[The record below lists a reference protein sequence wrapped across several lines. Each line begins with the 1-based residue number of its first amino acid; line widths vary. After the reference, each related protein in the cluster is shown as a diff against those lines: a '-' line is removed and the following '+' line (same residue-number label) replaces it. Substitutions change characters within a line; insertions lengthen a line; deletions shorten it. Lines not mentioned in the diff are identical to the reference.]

1 MTTKKLVAIA
11 TLASLQEGKPKLV
24 KHGKTRLACVRARG
38 TVHVLEDACPH
49 EGHPLSMGLV
59 RDGVLTCPWHNWK
72 FDLATGHCQFGG
84 ESARRIPSEVH
95 AGEVFVSESVDK
107 VAERQRLERDLS
119 RALFDGRVD
128 GIVREGLRL
137 SALDEAAPFEVLL
150 GSALSVAPHGFGEVA
165 SSLDA
170 SRRLVA
176 GGVLSM
182 AEALAVCGEGWA
194 KALSGR
200 GPVPEPS
207 LGVAPDRDAF
217 LDALLD
223 ERRDEAVAR
232 ALADERAFSEV
243 AESLFFP
250 FVSLKLF
257 DGGLSLVRVVH
268 AERLARAFPR
278 QERALRGAVAHMLA
292 WAVARSDL
300 PAWRATRSGVADAL
314 RKTPVSRRRG
324 HQSSYEESLLYS
336 EKRAVSATLD
346 AIARGDDPVDA
357 IAKIGAAARQRL
369 ARFDVSWSTR
379 VGSTVSVV
387 ESLTALLFSRASS
400 EVVHRHSRLAPP
412 LSVLGAGLVGRLSR
426 ISSASFPNPDVRPTR
441 DVLRE
446 VILASALSE
455 ASPPLAVLAAN
466 ALLECQE
473 EGTEI
478 GELAATILAE
488 PRHTRLSRMAANAE
502 RVVRTRKPHEGID

>member
-24 KHGKTRLACVRARG
+24 KQGKTRLACVRVKG

-59 RDGVLTCPWHNWK
+59 REGVLTCPWHNWK

-95 AGEVFVSESVDK
+95 AGEVFVSESVDA
-107 VAERQRLERDLS
+107 VAERERLERDLV

-150 GSALSVAPHGFGEVA
+150 GAALAMAPHGFGEIA

-170 SRRLVA
+170 SRRLVVA
-176 GGVLSM
+176 GVLSM
-182 AEALAVCGEGWA
+182 AEALAVCGEGLA
-194 KALSGR
+194 RALSGR
-200 GPVPEPS
+200 APVPEPS
-207 LGVAPDRDAF
+207 RAFPPERDAF
-217 LDALLD
+217 LEALLD

-232 ALADERAFSEV
+232 AVADERSFREV
-243 AESLFFP
+243 AEGLFFP

-268 AERLARAFPR
+268 AEQLARAFPR
-278 QERALRGAVAHMLA
+278 HERALRGAVARMLA

-314 RKTPVSRRRG
+314 RMTPGSRRRG
-324 HQSSYEESLLYS
+324 HQGSYEDSLLAS
-336 EKRAVSATLD
+336 ERRAVSATLD
-346 AIARGDDPVDA
+346 AIARGHDPSETV
-357 IAKIGAAARQRL
+357 AKIGAAARQRL
-369 ARFDVSWSTR
+369 ASFDVSWSTR
-379 VGSTVSVV
+379 VGSTVSVAEPV
-387 ESLTALLFSRASS
+387 TALLFSRASAD
-400 EVVHRHSRLAPP
+400 VLNRHPRLAAP
-412 LSVLGAGLVGRLSR
+412 LSVLGAGLVGRLARTSR
-426 ISSASFPNPDVRPTR
+426 DSFPKRDVRPTR
-441 DVLRE
+441 DVLRD
-446 VILASALSE
+446 VFLASALSE
-455 ASPPLAVLAAN
+455 ASPALAVLAAT

-473 EGTEI
+473 EGAEI
-478 GELAATILAE
+478 GALAAPILAE
-488 PRHTRLSRMAANAE
+488 PRHSRLSRLAANAE